1 MTNKTPPDF
10 VGIPK
15 KREDQASYY
24 VSPSLTRG
32 NYTLEEIANMMG
44 LTRERVRQIEA
55 NALRKLRR
63 ALRLR
68 GIDADLIIPRDIDKY
83 N

>member
-1 MTNKTPPDF
+1 MTDK
-10 VGIPK
+10 PK
-15 KREDQASYY
+15 RREDQEPYP

-32 NYTLEEIANMMG
+32 NYTLEEIADMMN

-68 GIDADLIIPRDIDKY
+68 GLDMNVLLPDNNDTDKF
-83 N
+83 